1 MDTQHSRRPTASAR
15 GDVGRETDVWGHGRL
30 PSGGADPGPSGG
42 RRAQV
47 SWIRNRALSGGQG
60 PFRHNRTSVR
70 RFPSFETHGGRSRS
84 DRDRVRSRRAFWLE
98 TGSPGRARSRE
109 VPGPLSLSP
118 RRRPSDEAVG
128 LVGPEAILQPLD
140 EAGVDLADARL
151 REPCQVTDL
160 AHGQLF
166 PVLEIDDPT
175 LLI

>member
-1 MDTQHSRRPTASAR
+1 MRCREVRDPSVTTAPRSGGFRRSRRM
-15 GDVGRETDVWGHGRL
+15 GVGRDLIVTECVLGE
-30 PSGGADPGPSGG
+30 PSGSRPGVLGGLGAE
-42 RRAQV
+42 RF
-47 SWIRNRALSGGQG
+47 RALS
-60 PFRHNRTSVR
+60 
-70 RFPSFETHGGRSRS
+70 
-84 DRDRVRSRRAFWLE
+84 L
-98 TGSPGRARSRE
+98 
-109 VPGPLSLSP
+109 LSP